1 MIYALGFGDLA
12 ASIIVLFFW
21 SNAVRIFFC
30 SPLALFNQFAF
41 ENVCSFHEL
50 TLFQYLRLELIYG
63 VALYATGNFFGRIWL
78 IFQSLLAYVLH
89 CRQQFVQP

>member
-30 SPLALFNQFAF
+30 SPFAFFNQFAF

-50 TLFQYLRLELIYG
+50 TLFQYLCFELIYG
-63 VALYATGNFFGRIWL
+63 VALYTTGNFF
-78 IFQSLLAYVLH
+78 LAYLAYLSDPPRLCVAL
-89 CRQQFVQP
+89 

>member
-63 VALYATGNFFGRIWL
+63 VALYAGVFGMSKIQ
-78 IFQSLLAYVLH
+78 IQKQITTH
-89 CRQQFVQP
+89 

>member
-1 MIYALGFGDLA
+1 MFYALGFGDLA
-12 ASIIVLFFW
+12 ASIIALFFW

-50 TLFQYLRLELIYG
+50 TLSADTG
-63 VALYATGNFFGRIWL
+63 ALAGIVRVSC
-78 IFQSLLAYVLH
+78 QD
-89 CRQQFVQP
+89 